1 MIYDSFSYEYP
12 ESERIIVIGDIHGD
26 IKRFKRI
33 LIDANIINDN
43 LEWIAQPPNTIVVQV
58 GDQIDSAIR
67 VPGTV
72 EWEVLDDT
80 NMIYF
85 TDSLDNIA
93 RTKGG
98 KVISLIGNH
107 ELMNVLGNFSY
118 VSQHSLLSD
127 RHKYFMPKGTLSPI
141 LAKRPI
147 VVKIGAL
154 FFCHAGVKKSHLDIM
169 GKYNKDISYLN
180 DIWKRFILSG
190 EIYQDDVEIFEKVLA
205 DGEDGILWT
214 RALDNEEENDY
225 VMKKLGLIYMF
236 IGHTPVNSIKLLNS
250 KIWYTDTGISRSFA
264 TTSYQYIDINKHLIQ
279 IRTVTE

>member
-12 ESERIIVIGDIHGD
+12 HSDRTVIIGDIHGD

-33 LIDANIINDN
+33 LIDADIINDN
-43 LEWIAQPPNTIVVQV
+43 LEWVANPPNTIVVQV

-67 VPGTV
+67 IPGTV

-118 VSQHSLLSD
+118 VSHHSLFND

-147 VVKIGAL
+147 VLKIGDL
-154 FFCHAGVKKSHLDIM
+154 FFCHAGVKKRHVDILD
-169 GKYNKDISYLN
+169 KYNKDISYLN
-180 DIWKRFILSG
+180 ELWKRFMLTG
-190 EIYQDDVEIFEKVLA
+190 EIRKEDVDIFENVLT
-205 DGEDGILWT
+205 DSEDGILWT
-214 RALDNEEENDY
+214 RSLDDEKDNNY
-225 VMKKLGLIYMF
+225 VMKKIGFTYMF
-236 IGHTPVNSIKLLNS
+236 VGHTPVNQIKLMNN
-250 KIWYTDTGISRSFA
+250 KIWFTDTGISRSFA
-264 TTSYQYIDINKHLIQ
+264 TTSYQYIDIDNYSLNIKTIP
-279 IRTVTE
+279 E

>member
-12 ESERIIVIGDIHGD
+12 HSDRTVIIGDIHGD

-33 LIDANIINDN
+33 LIDADIINDN
-43 LEWIAQPPNTIVVQV
+43 LEWVANPPNTIVVQV

-118 VSQHSLLSD
+118 VSHKSLFND

-147 VVKIGAL
+147 VLKIGDL
-154 FFCHAGVKKSHLDIM
+154 LFCHAGVKKRHVDILD
-169 GKYNKDISYLN
+169 KYDKDISYLN
-180 DIWKRFILSG
+180 ELWKEFILTG
-190 EIYQDDVEIFEKVLA
+190 EICKEDFDIFENVIIHN
-205 DGEDGILWT
+205 EDGILWT
-214 RALDNEEENDY
+214 RSLDDEKDSEY
-225 VMKKLGLIYMF
+225 VMKKLGFTYMF
-236 IGHTPVNSIKLLNS
+236 VGHTPVNQIKLMNN
-250 KIWYTDTGISRSFA
+250 KIWFTDTGISRSFA
-264 TTSYQYIDINKHLIQ
+264 TSSYQYIDIDKYKIQ
-279 IRTVTE
+279 IKTIPE